1 MYFTLLAPMVFLS
14 RRFALADPPEPVTI
28 DGGSYAPAHDE
39 QRTSTKLRPVRP
51 RSPRAFSTFSAMPGS
66 RNPLSP
72 RTPSETSGVTS

>member
-51 RSPRAFSTFSAMPGS
+51 RSMPGS